1 MEAVM
6 DRVTYIISRL
16 LQLIP
21 TIIIVMVL
29 VFFLVRLIPG
39 NPAQLMLGILAKP
52 EDIVRFSKAWGLDQP
67 IYIQF
72 GVWLS
77 NLLRGDLGE
86 SLVMRV
92 PISQILAAR
101 LPVTLF
107 MTFYAVAIAIVTAIP
122 LAIISAFNKDSWIDQ
137 LIRGLNVTILSTPT
151 FWIGI
156 LLLIAFAVKIPLF
169 KIGGVGP
176 TFKDRLSDLF
186 LPAVTLALNMSSTI
200 TRNLRDG
207 LISMLNSDHVVFAR
221 AKGLSERKV
230 IIGHVL
236 RNALIPTTTLI
247 GIYLSWMIGGSMII
261 ESVFGVPGIGS
272 MMIQGVLGRDYP
284 IVQILTLVY
293 ALFVSLIYL
302 ITDLIYSF
310 LDPRVGLS

>member
-1 MEAVM
+1 M

-29 VFFLVRLIPG
+29 VFFLTRIIPG
-39 NPAQLMLGILAKP
+39 NPARLMLGIQAKP
-52 EDIVRFSKAWGLDQP
+52 EDVARFTKQWGLDQP

-72 GVWLS
+72 GVWVA
-77 NLLRGDLGE
+77 NLLKGDLGN

-92 PISQILAAR
+92 PIIQILVDR

-122 LAIISAFNKDSWIDQ
+122 LAVISAFNKDSWIDQ
-137 LIRGLNVTILSTPT
+137 LIRALNISILSTPN

-156 LLLIAFAVKIPLF
+156 LLLIAFGVLIPLF

-176 TFKDRLSDLF
+176 TFTDRLRDLF
-186 LPAVTLALNMSSTI
+186 LPALTLALNMSSTI

-207 LISMLNSDHVVFAR
+207 LISMLNSDHVVFSR
-221 AKGLSERKV
+221 AKGLSDRKV

-247 GIYLSWMIGGSMII
+247 GIYLSWMVGGSMII
-261 ESVFGVPGIGS
+261 ESVFGIPGIGS
-272 MMIQGVLGRDYP
+272 MMIQGILGRDYP

-302 ITDLIYSF
+302 ITDLLYSF
-310 LDPRVGLS
+310 LDPRVSLS

>member
-1 MEAVM
+1 M

>member
-1 MEAVM
+1 M
-6 DRVTYIISRL
+6 DRITYIISRL
-16 LQLIP
+16 LQVIP

-39 NPAQLMLGILAKP
+39 NPAQLMLGIQAKP
-52 EDIVRFSKAWGLDQP
+52 EDVARFTKQWGLDQP
-67 IYIQF
+67 IYVQF

-77 NLLRGDLGE
+77 HLLKGDLGN

-107 MTFYAVAIAIVTAIP
+107 MTFYAVTLAILAAIP

-137 LIRGLNVTILSTPT
+137 LIRGVNVSILSTPT

-176 TFKDRLSDLF
+176 SFTDRLKDLF
-186 LPAVTLALNMSSTI
+186 LPAVTLALNMSSTVA
-200 TRNLRDG
+200 RNLRDG
-207 LISMLNSDHVVFAR
+207 LIAMLNSDHVVFSR

-230 IIGHVL
+230 ILGHVL

-247 GIYLSWMIGGSMII
+247 GIYLSWMVGGSMII

-272 MMIQGVLGRDYP
+272 MMIQGILGRDYP

-302 ITDLIYSF
+302 VTDLLYSF
-310 LDPRVGLS
+310 LDPRVSLS